1 MATLVVI
8 YELLYTVFQI
18 MNLEVIL
25 AISFLYDLVCVMK
38 ENLKHAKSIIELKT
52 PLMYNVFNSYASVL
66 HVHMFDGI
74 CNIYFCPFLKN
85 IPSNKRVI

>member
-8 YELLYTVFQI
+8 YELLHTVFQI
-18 MNLEVIL
+18 MNLEVVL

-52 PLMYNVFNSYASVL
+52 PLMYNVFNSYAFVL

-74 CNIYFCPFLKN
+74 AISIFVLF
-85 IPSNKRVI
+85 